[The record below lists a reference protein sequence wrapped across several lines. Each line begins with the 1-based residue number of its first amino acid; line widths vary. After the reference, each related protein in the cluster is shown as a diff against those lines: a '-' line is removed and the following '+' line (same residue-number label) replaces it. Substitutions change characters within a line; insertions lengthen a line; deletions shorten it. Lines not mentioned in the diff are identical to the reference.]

1 MTDDQLAQVNVGVIK
16 GEMDSELMRG
26 FAERLEEINAR
37 AIGSEGENE

>member
-1 MTDDQLAQVNVGVIK
+1 MTEHRLAQVTVGVIN

-37 AIGSEGENE
+37 AIGSEEENE